1 MIFFELTNCVNSRQ
15 LSSGQEFQGKRL
27 NSCWSKRFF
36 LTSWKLFLEKADS
49 SFFQVHAFEKEV
61 EEVQEMVQRRETF
74 PTGVI

>member
-1 MIFFELTNCVNSRQ
+1 MLTTGNFPVVRNSKGR
-15 LSSGQEFQGKRL
+15 GWTAAGARG
-27 NSCWSKRFF
+27 FF